1 MERRYSHEFRRDG
14 RRLSGTVVK
23 YGDTALIGG
32 RMREQFEPGAF
43 DVRSIDATLN
53 EMHDPQKLLARTG
66 TGGMKL
72 TDSPEGLSMV
82 AELGRTRQADDTLEN
97 IDRGILTGLSMEFAA
112 RSESYSGDL
121 RRVLR
126 ADLGGIAVVDRPAY
140 EGSTGLSVRRQEL
153 RIRGRGV
160 TGALFYDRNQVIADR
175 GAVRK
180 RRFKPGAFRETLQ
193 DESREVLLLVG
204 PDNGQPLASRLA
216 GTLRLTDT
224 AEAIRFDVDEL
235 PAVTYAQDLR
245 ELLTAGTVQPGVVA
259 LYRVPPADVVPNAIE
274 QVPDPDAEGVLI
286 EVVNEAILTALVVRY
301 RGPRA
306 DGLPT
311 GEVEVRRR
319 KRRRLLWLLQ

>member
-1 MERRYSHEFRRDG
+1 
-14 RRLSGTVVK
+14 
-23 YGDTALIGG
+23 
-32 RMREQFEPGAF
+32 
-43 DVRSIDATLN
+43 
-53 EMHDPQKLLARTG
+53 MHDPQKLLARTG
-66 TGGMKL
+66 IGGMKL
-72 TDSPEGLSMV
+72 TDSAQGLEMV

-112 RSESYSGDL
+112 RVENPTRATCAACSGPTWAASRL
-121 RRVLR
+121 LTVLR
-126 ADLGGIAVVDRPAY
+126 TRGAPACLFA
-140 EGSTGLSVRRQEL
+140 GRSFVFV
-153 RIRGRGV
+153 GRGV

-180 RRFKPGAFRETLQ
+180 RRFQAWCAFRETLQ
-193 DESREVLLLVG
+193 DSTREVLLLVG